1 VKDYFKSG
9 KFPAFYTIFLMFFI
23 LSVPH
28 TAFSRDLNTLDLLGG
43 LISSHEDR
51 ETSYTWQISYMEDI
65 DDHFGWSFSWLNE
78 GHMPNHHRDGP
89 TLPLWAKTHI
99 LNRKLLLAA
108 GAGPYLAFDTQNEP
122 DGSFRDTRNAGGVFS
137 IAAIWKLESRWSLQ
151 ARVNTILVHRN
162 FDTTALLFGVGYR
175 LDSEPSK
182 GTRENRSTKR
192 GL

>member
-1 VKDYFKSG
+1 MRTARPLIPGRSHIWKILMIISAGVFLGSMRATCRIITVTARHCSSG
-9 KFPAFYTIFLMFFI
+9 Q
-23 LSVPH
+23 
-28 TAFSRDLNTLDLLGG
+28 N
-43 LISSHEDR
+43 
-51 ETSYTWQISYMEDI
+51 
-65 DDHFGWSFSWLNE
+65 
-78 GHMPNHHRDGP
+78 
-89 TLPLWAKTHI
+89 
-99 LNRKLLLAA
+99 AA